1 MCWEADS
8 ENSES
13 LQPSVRVACVKH
25 TEKLLEDDFQ
35 RNSVT
40 DDVLELT
47 IFKTRKSDP
56 KESHASS
63 EDKDHRR

>member
-1 MCWEADS
+1 
-8 ENSES
+8 
-13 LQPSVRVACVKH
+13 VRVACVKH